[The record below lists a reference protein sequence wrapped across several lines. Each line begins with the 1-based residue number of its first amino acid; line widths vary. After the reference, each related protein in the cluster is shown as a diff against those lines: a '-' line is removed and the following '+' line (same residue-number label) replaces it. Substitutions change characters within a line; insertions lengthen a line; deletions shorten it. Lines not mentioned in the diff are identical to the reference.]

1 MRRTSAPAP
10 HHVSSSHQQ
19 RRQDISSSDSDFEL
33 AVEPMMPSRSLP
45 SFRTSVSLNIG
56 ATPPS
61 PRLPTDGLQGPS
73 GSSRQGLPSATPP
86 SALPPS
92 NPASAPNALIPVKVK
107 YLDTGLTR
115 YPCLYLLFSLFRLV
129 QPMQSPLAHRQIQE
143 LSIICQAPHFLLLL
157 VPHQV
162 LLATLIQAGN

>member
-107 YLDTGLTR
+107 YLDTGLTC
-115 YPCLYLLFSLFRLV
+115 YPCLLSPILFIGYSSPCKVLWPIGKYRNCRSFARLHIFCSSWCRTRCSW
-129 QPMQSPLAHRQIQE
+129 QP
-143 LSIICQAPHFLLLL
+143 
-157 VPHQV
+157 
-162 LLATLIQAGN
+162 